1 MSEKPAYYITTP
13 IYYPSAKLHIGH
25 TYCTSIADSM
35 ARFKR
40 LDGYDVFFLTGS
52 DEHGQ
57 KIEQKAE
64 EAGVTPIQYVDKIVA
79 LFKQLWK
86 ELNISNDDF
95 IRTTEPRQHHAVQY
109 LWKRMKE
116 SGYLYKGSYDGWY
129 CVPDETYFTDTQV
142 QKGDEEYGSVGQ
154 HLCPDCHR
162 PLERVQEESYFFK
175 LSAFQDKLLKLYD
188 EHPDFVEPAFRMNEV
203 RS

>member
-25 TYCTSIADSM
+25 TYCTSIADCM

-95 IRTTEPRQHHAVQY
+95 IRTTEERHKKVVQM
-109 LWKRMKE
+109 LFQRA
-116 SGYLYKGSYDGWY
+116 YD
-129 CVPDETYFTDTQV
+129 
-142 QKGDEEYGSVGQ
+142 KGDIYLGKYEPSGRKTSSPKSMCARTAAVPCSGSVKMPISSA
-154 HLCPDCHR
+154 CPSMR
-162 PLERVQEESYFFK
+162 TVG
-175 LSAFQDKLLKLYD
+175 
-188 EHPDFVEPAFRMNEV
+188 
-203 RS
+203 